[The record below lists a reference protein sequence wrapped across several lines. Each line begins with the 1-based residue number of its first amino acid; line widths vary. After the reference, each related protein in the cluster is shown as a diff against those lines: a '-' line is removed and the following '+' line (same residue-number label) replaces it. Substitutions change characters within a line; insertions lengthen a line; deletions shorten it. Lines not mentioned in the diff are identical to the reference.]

1 MKKFEVQYVKGI
13 KIKDETDAHIALD
26 NAIHIFLLNKT
37 KEIESFYYD
46 EEIGRQAKC
55 NLRLESI
62 TQIQKK
68 CHYYLYFLISIN
80 GTVELSA

>member
-13 KIKDETDAHIALD
+13 KIQDDIIAHNALD
-26 NAIHIFLLNKT
+26 YAIRQFLSNKR
-37 KEIESFYYD
+37 KEIETFYYD

-55 NLRLESI
+55 NLRVESI

-68 CHYYLYFLISIN
+68 CNNYLYFLITVN
-80 GTVELSA
+80 GTIELSA